1 MLLNVCVSAFLLAAD
16 PALAQVA
23 PPPAAA
29 TGDATAMLKEK
40 IAKLD
45 GVKSYSFE
53 LIDDGFSGFGRG
65 RGGRGGAPGGPGG
78 TAGGGGGGDA
88 GAAPPAPTSVV
99 GMVEVGK
106 GEQLTR
112 GETVAFRRSGEL
124 VYKKGEAWELYVAP
138 DFSGFGGGGAAG
150 GAGGGRGGG
159 GPPGGGGAPGGAGG
173 PPGAGGAAGGAG
185 GAAGGAG
192 GFEGM
197 RELFAVM
204 PLASQQLPHE
214 LVKSL
219 IGKVATPTCTTNA
232 DGSCTFTAALTDDGA
247 DDLSGAKRMRERFGG
262 GGGAFGGAPP
272 AGGAAAAGGGP
283 AITAKGTATVTFDAA
298 GMPTALVIETVTTSQ
313 RGETKRKQAYTMKAF
328 GTTKVDM
335 PAGATAK
342 FSN

>member
-1 MLLNVCVSAFLLAAD
+1 MMLLNVCVSAFLLAAD

-78 TAGGGGGGDA
+78 TAGGGGGDA

-159 GPPGGGGAPGGAGG
+159 GPPGG
-173 PPGAGGAAGGAG
+173 
-185 GAAGGAG
+185 
-192 GFEGM
+192 
-197 RELFAVM
+197 
-204 PLASQQLPHE
+204 
-214 LVKSL
+214 
-219 IGKVATPTCTTNA
+219 
-232 DGSCTFTAALTDDGA
+232 
-247 DDLSGAKRMRERFGG
+247 
-262 GGGAFGGAPP
+262 
-272 AGGAAAAGGGP
+272 
-283 AITAKGTATVTFDAA
+283 
-298 GMPTALVIETVTTSQ
+298 
-313 RGETKRKQAYTMKAF
+313 
-328 GTTKVDM
+328 
-335 PAGATAK
+335 
-342 FSN
+342 